1 MNSAPVFLLVEP
13 SPIVASALGRWLENV
28 FSNSQIFVAS
38 NGAEALQLATENFP
52 SYILIEL
59 SLPDKAGI
67 EILIQLRQALPAS
80 RIIATSWFQGRWLID
95 GARSAGADGFILKN
109 KLRNEL
115 LPLWGFFQGKG

>member
-1 MNSAPVFLLVEP
+1 MNRAPVFLLVEP
-13 SPIVASALGRWLENV
+13 SPILASALGRWLENV
-28 FSNSQIFVAS
+28 FSDSQVILAF
-38 NGAEALQLATENFP
+38 NGTEAIQLATENIP

-95 GARSAGADGFILKN
+95 GVRSAGADGFVSKD
-109 KLRNEL
+109 KLPKEL
-115 LPLWGFFQGKG
+115 LSLWKIFIE

>member
-1 MNSAPVFLLVEP
+1 MNSAPGFLLVEP
-13 SPIVASALGRWLENV
+13 SPILASALSRWLENV
-28 FSNSQIFVAS
+28 FSNAQIFIAS
-38 NGAEALQLATENFP
+38 NGAEALQLATENIP

-95 GARSAGADGFILKN
+95 GARSAGADGFVSKD
-109 KLRNEL
+109 KLHDEL
-115 LPLWGFFQGKG
+115 LPLWKIFIE